1 MGLTVLLGGARSGK
15 SALSSELAAETEL
28 PVVVVVTA
36 EARDEEM
43 TERIRRHRE
52 SRPAPWITVEAPVE
66 VARAVGELAPNAF
79 VVLDCLS
86 LWVSNAIEAKLDD
99 DRILHEAREIASAL
113 ADREVPA
120 VVVSN
125 EVGLGIVPA
134 NALARRY
141 RDTLGR
147 VNATFVDAAER
158 AYFVVAG
165 KALALEDVT
174 LA

>member
-15 SALSSELAAETEL
+15 SELATRLASATEG
-28 PVVVVVTA
+28 PVSVVVTA

-52 SRPAPWITVEAPVE
+52 VRPVGWTTVEAPL
-66 VARAVGELAPNAF
+66 GLASALGDVSAGAF

-86 LWVSNAIEAKLDD
+86 LWVSNVMEAGIDGE
-99 DRILHEAREIASAL
+99 RIVKEAREIATGL
-113 ADREVPA
+113 AHRDAAA
-120 VVVSN
+120 VVISN
-125 EVGLGIVPA
+125 EVGLGIVPV

-147 VNATFVDAAER
+147 VNATFVREAEH

-165 KALALEDVT
+165 KALALEDVD
-174 LA
+174 LS

>member
-15 SALSSELAAETEL
+15 SELSSKLASATDL
-28 PVVVVVTA
+28 PIVMVVTA

-43 TERIRRHRE
+43 TERIRRHRA
-52 SRPAPWITVEAPVE
+52 SRPAAWTTVEAPIE
-66 VARAVGELAPNAF
+66 LARAVGELAPKAF

-86 LWVSNAIEAKLDD
+86 LWVSNAIEAELSDEQIVD
-99 DRILHEAREIASAL
+99 EAREIAAAL
-113 ADREVPA
+113 TKREAPA

-125 EVGLGIVPA
+125 EVGLGIVPV

-147 VNATFVDAAER
+147 VNAAFVGEAER

-165 KALALEDVT
+165 KALALEDVN

>member
-15 SALSSELAAETEL
+15 SELSSRLASSTDL
-28 PVVVVVTA
+28 PVVVVATA

-43 TERIRRHRE
+43 AERIRRHRE
-52 SRPAPWITVEAPVE
+52 SRPAGWTTVEEPIELAT
-66 VARAVGELAPNAF
+66 AVRELAPGAF
-79 VVLDCLS
+79 AVLDCLS
-86 LWVSNAIEAKLDD
+86 LWVSNAMEAGFGDE
-99 DRILHEAREIASAL
+99 RIVEEAREIASAL
-113 ADREVPA
+113 AKRGAPA
-120 VVVSN
+120 IVVSN
-125 EVGLGIVPA
+125 EVGLGIVPM

-147 VNATFVDAAER
+147 VNTVFVSEAER

-165 KALALEDVT
+165 RALALEDVQ

>member
-15 SALSSELAAETEL
+15 SELSSKLAGAADL
-28 PVVVVVTA
+28 PVVMVVTA

-52 SRPAPWITVEAPVE
+52 SRPAAWITVEAPVE
-66 VARAVGELAPNAF
+66 VAKAVGELAPNAF

-86 LWVSNAIEAKLDD
+86 LWVSNAIEAKLGD
-99 DRILHEAREIASAL
+99 DRILDEAREIASAL
-113 ADREVPA
+113 AKREVPA

-125 EVGLGIVPA
+125 EVGLGIVPM
-134 NALARRY
+134 NALGRRY

-165 KALALEDVT
+165 RALALEDVT

>member
-52 SRPAPWITVEAPVE
+52 SRPAAWITVEAPVE

-113 ADREVPA
+113 ANREVPA

-125 EVGLGIVPA
+125 EVGLGIVPM

>member
-15 SALSSELAAETEL
+15 SALATRLASAAEG
-28 PVVVVVTA
+28 PVSVVVTA

-52 SRPAPWITVEAPVE
+52 VRPVGWTTVEAPL
-66 VARAVGELAPNAF
+66 GLASALGDVPTEAF
-79 VVLDCLS
+79 VILDCLS
-86 LWVSNAIEAKLDD
+86 LWVSNAMEAGLDD
-99 DRILHEAREIASAL
+99 ERIVEEAREIATGL
-113 ADREVPA
+113 AHRDAAA
-120 VVVSN
+120 VVISN
-125 EVGLGIVPA
+125 EVGLGIVPV

-147 VNATFVDAAER
+147 VNATFVSAADR

-165 KALALEDVT
+165 RALALEDVK
-174 LA
+174 L

>member
-15 SALSSELAAETEL
+15 SALSSELAATTDL

-52 SRPAPWITVEAPVE
+52 SRPAAWITVEAPVE

-86 LWVSNAIEAKLDD
+86 LWVSNAIEAKLSDE
-99 DRILHEAREIASAL
+99 RILDDAREIASAL
-113 ADREVPA
+113 AKREVPA

-125 EVGLGIVPA
+125 EVGLGIVPM

>member
-15 SALSSELAAETEL
+15 SELASRLASASDG
-28 PVVVVVTA
+28 PVIVVVTA

-52 SRPAPWITVEAPVE
+52 ARPAAWTTVEAP
-66 VARAVGELAPNAF
+66 RELALAIGHVPSEAF
-79 VVLDCLS
+79 VVLDCVS
-86 LWVSNAIEAKLDD
+86 LWVSNAMEAGLED
-99 DRILHEAREIASAL
+99 DRIVEEAREIAMAL
-113 ADREVPA
+113 AKRDVPA

-125 EVGLGIVPA
+125 EVGLGIVPV
-134 NALARRY
+134 NALARGY

-147 VNATFVDAAER
+147 VNATFVGEADR
-158 AYFVVAG
+158 AYFVVGG
-165 KALALEDVT
+165 KALILEDVS

>member
-1 MGLTVLLGGARSGK
+1 MGLTLLLGGARSGK
-15 SALSSELAAETEL
+15 SELSSRLASADGR

-43 TERIRRHRE
+43 TERIRRHRA
-52 SRPAPWITVEAPVE
+52 SRPSAWTTVEEPL
-66 VARAVGELAPNAF
+66 ELATAMHHLAADAF

-86 LWVSNAIEAKLDD
+86 LWVSNAMEAGLDD
-99 DRILHEAREIASAL
+99 DRIADDAREIATAL
-113 ADREVPA
+113 AKRETPS
-120 VVVSN
+120 VVVTN
-125 EVGLGIVPA
+125 EVGLGIVPV

-147 VNATFVDAAER
+147 VNSAFANEADR
-158 AYFVVAG
+158 AYLVVAG
-165 KALALEDVT
+165 RALALEDVR

>member
-15 SALSSELAAETEL
+15 SELSSGLAAATDL

-52 SRPAPWITVEAPVE
+52 SRPAAWVTVEAPVE

-86 LWVSNAIEAKLDD
+86 LWVSNAIEAKLSDEQ
-99 DRILHEAREIASAL
+99 ILHEAREIASAL
-113 ADREVPA
+113 AKREVPA

-125 EVGLGIVPA
+125 EVGLGIVPM

-147 VNATFVDAAER
+147 VNATFVDAAEH

>member
-1 MGLTVLLGGARSGK
+1 MALTVLLGGARSGK
-15 SALSSELAAETEL
+15 SELASRLASATEA

-36 EARDEEM
+36 EARDAEM
-43 TERIRRHRE
+43 AERIRRHRDA
-52 SRPAPWITVEAPVE
+52 RPVVWSTVEAPI
-66 VARAVGELAPNAF
+66 ELAATVAGLESDAF

-86 LWVSNAIEAKLDD
+86 LWVSNAMEAGLGD
-99 DRILHEAREIASAL
+99 DRIVDEAREIATTL
-113 ADREVPA
+113 ADRDAPA

-125 EVGLGIVPA
+125 EVGLGIVPL

-147 VNATFVDAAER
+147 VNATFVGEADH
-158 AYFVVAG
+158 AYLLVAG
-165 KALALEDVT
+165 RALALEDVS

>member
-1 MGLTVLLGGARSGK
+1 
-15 SALSSELAAETEL
+15 
-28 PVVVVVTA
+28 
-36 EARDEEM
+36 
-43 TERIRRHRE
+43 
-52 SRPAPWITVEAPVE
+52 
-66 VARAVGELAPNAF
+66 
-79 VVLDCLS
+79 
-86 LWVSNAIEAKLDD
+86 VSNAIEAKLGD
-99 DRILHEAREIASAL
+99 DRILDEAREIASAL
-113 ADREVPA
+113 ANREAPA

-125 EVGLGIVPA
+125 EVGLGIVPM

-147 VNATFVDAAER
+147 VNATFVDAAES

>member
-1 MGLTVLLGGARSGK
+1 MSLTVLLGGARSGK
-15 SALSSELAAETEL
+15 SELSSKLAGAADL

-52 SRPAPWITVEAPVE
+52 SRPAAWLTVEAPVE
-66 VARAVGELAPNAF
+66 VAKAVGELAPNAF

-99 DRILHEAREIASAL
+99 DRILDEAREIASAL
-113 ADREVPA
+113 AEREAPA

-125 EVGLGIVPA
+125 EVGLGIVPM

-147 VNATFVDAAER
+147 VNAAFVDAAER

-165 KALALEDVT
+165 RALALEDVT

>member
-1 MGLTVLLGGARSGK
+1 MLGGARSGK
-15 SALSSELAAETEL
+15 SELSSELAASTDR

-43 TERIRRHRE
+43 TERIRRHRA
-52 SRPAPWITVEAPVE
+52 SRPSAWTTVEAPIE
-66 VARAVGELAPNAF
+66 VAKAVRDLAPDAF

-86 LWVSNAIEAKLDD
+86 LWVSNAIEAGLGDE
-99 DRILHEAREIASAL
+99 RIVDETREIASAL
-113 ADREVPA
+113 AKRAAPA

-125 EVGLGIVPA
+125 EVGLGIVPM

-147 VNATFVDAAER
+147 VNTAFVGEAER

-165 KALALEDVT
+165 RAIALEDVQ

>member
-1 MGLTVLLGGARSGK
+1 MGLTLLLGGARSGK
-15 SALSSELAAETEL
+15 SSLSSRLASASDR

-43 TERIRRHRE
+43 TERIRRHRD
-52 SRPAPWITVEAPVE
+52 SRPVAWTTVEAPVE
-66 VARAVGELAPNAF
+66 VARAVGELAPNTF

-86 LWVSNAIEAKLDD
+86 LWVANAIEAERDD
-99 DRILHEAREIASAL
+99 EQIVAEAREIASAL
-113 ADREVPA
+113 AKRDAPA

-125 EVGLGIVPA
+125 EVGLGIVPM

-147 VNATFVDAAER
+147 VNATFVGEAER
-158 AYFVVAG
+158 AYFVIAG
-165 KALALEDVT
+165 KALALEDVN
-174 LA
+174 LG

>member
-1 MGLTVLLGGARSGK
+1 MLGGARSGK
-15 SALSSELAAETEL
+15 SELSSKLAGAANL
-28 PVVVVVTA
+28 PVVMVVTA

-52 SRPAPWITVEAPVE
+52 SRPAAWITVEAPVE
-66 VARAVGELAPNAF
+66 VAKAVGELAPNAF

-86 LWVSNAIEAKLDD
+86 LWVSNAIEAKLGD
-99 DRILHEAREIASAL
+99 DRILDEAREIASAL
-113 ADREVPA
+113 AKREVPA

-125 EVGLGIVPA
+125 EVGLGIVPM
-134 NALARRY
+134 NALGRRY

-165 KALALEDVT
+165 RALALEDVT

>member
-15 SALSSELAAETEL
+15 SGLSSKLASATDL

-43 TERIRRHRE
+43 TERIRRHRA
-52 SRPAPWITVEAPVE
+52 SRPAAWTTVEAPIE
-66 VARAVGELAPNAF
+66 VAMAVGELEANAF
-79 VVLDCLS
+79 VVVDCLS
-86 LWVSNAIEAKLDD
+86 LWVSNAIEAEHNDEQILD
-99 DRILHEAREIASAL
+99 EAREIASAL
-113 ADREVPA
+113 TKREAPA
-120 VVVSN
+120 VVVTN
-125 EVGLGIVPA
+125 EVGLGIVPV

-147 VNATFVDAAER
+147 VNATFVGEAER

-165 KALALEDVT
+165 KALALEDVN

>member
-15 SALSSELAAETEL
+15 SELSSKLASATDL

-52 SRPAPWITVEAPVE
+52 SRPAGWITVEEPI
-66 VARAVGELAPNAF
+66 ELAKVVRDLAPDAF
-79 VVLDCLS
+79 AVLDCLS
-86 LWVSNAIEAKLDD
+86 LWVSNAMEAGLGDEQIVD
-99 DRILHEAREIASAL
+99 EAREIASAL
-113 ADREVPA
+113 AKRAAPA

-125 EVGLGIVPA
+125 EVGLGIVPM
-134 NALARRY
+134 NPLARRY

-147 VNATFVDAAER
+147 VNTAFVAEAER

-165 KALALEDVT
+165 RALALEDVR
-174 LA
+174 LS

>member
-15 SALSSELAAETEL
+15 SELSTKLAGAADL

-52 SRPAPWITVEAPVE
+52 SRPAAWLTVEAPVE
-66 VARAVGELAPNAF
+66 VAKAVGELAPNAF

-86 LWVSNAIEAKLDD
+86 LWVSNAIEATLGD
-99 DRILHEAREIASAL
+99 DRILDEAREIASAL
-113 ADREVPA
+113 AKREAPA

-125 EVGLGIVPA
+125 EVGLGIVPM

-165 KALALEDVT
+165 RALALEDVT

>member
-15 SALSSELAAETEL
+15 SELSSRLASAAEG

-52 SRPAPWITVEAPVE
+52 ARPAAWTTVEVPI
-66 VARAVGELAPNAF
+66 ELAAAARDLASDAF

-86 LWVSNAIEAKLDD
+86 LWVSNAMEAGLDD
-99 DRILHEAREIASAL
+99 DRIVEEAREIATVL
-113 ADREVPA
+113 AKREAPS

-125 EVGLGIVPA
+125 EVGLGIVPV

-147 VNATFVDAAER
+147 INATFVGEAQR
-158 AYFVVAG
+158 AYFVVGG
-165 KALALEDVT
+165 KALALEDVS

>member
-15 SALSSELAAETEL
+15 SELSSKLASSTDL

-43 TERIRRHRE
+43 TERIRRHRD
-52 SRPAPWITVEAPVE
+52 SRPAGWSTVEEPI
-66 VARAVGELAPNAF
+66 ELATAVRDLAPDAF
-79 VVLDCLS
+79 AVLDCLS
-86 LWVSNAIEAKLDD
+86 LWVSNAMEAGLGDE
-99 DRILHEAREIASAL
+99 RIIDEAREIASAL
-113 ADREVPA
+113 AKRAAPA

-125 EVGLGIVPA
+125 EVGLGIVPV

-147 VNATFVDAAER
+147 VNTAFVSEAEG

-165 KALALEDVT
+165 KALALEDVN

>member
-15 SALSSELAAETEL
+15 SELSSRLASAADR

-36 EARDEEM
+36 EGRDEEM

-52 SRPAPWITVEAPVE
+52 ARPATWNTVEVPVE
-66 VARAVGELAPNAF
+66 LAAAVRKVGSDAF
-79 VVLDCLS
+79 LVLDCLS
-86 LWVSNAIEAKLDD
+86 LWVSNAIEAELGDEQIVD
-99 DRILHEAREIASAL
+99 EAREIASTL
-113 ADREVPA
+113 AKRGAPA

-125 EVGLGIVPA
+125 EVGLGIVPM

-147 VNATFVDAAER
+147 VNATFVGEADR
-158 AYFVVAG
+158 AYFVVGG
-165 KALALEDVT
+165 KALALEEVSLT
-174 LA
+174 

>member
-15 SALSSELAAETEL
+15 SALSSELAAETDL

-52 SRPAPWITVEAPVE
+52 SRPAAWITVEAPVE

-125 EVGLGIVPA
+125 EVGLGIVPM

-165 KALALEDVT
+165 KALVLEDVT

>member
-1 MGLTVLLGGARSGK
+1 MSLTLLLGGARSGK
-15 SALSSELAAETEL
+15 SDLAVRLAASSDR

-43 TERIRRHRE
+43 AERIRRHRQA
-52 SRPAPWITVEAPVE
+52 RPPSWMTLETPLALAG
-66 VARAVGELAPNAF
+66 AVRELGSDSF

-86 LWVSNAIEAKLDD
+86 LWVSNAIEAGATDD
-99 DRILHEAREIASAL
+99 AIVAQG
-113 ADREVPA
+113 REVAATLARREPPA

-125 EVGLGIVPA
+125 EVGLGVVPA

-141 RDTLGR
+141 RDVLGR
-147 VNATFVDAAER
+147 VNVAFAEAATR
-158 AYFVVAG
+158 AYLVVAG
-165 KALALEDVT
+165 RALPLEEPI

>member
-1 MGLTVLLGGARSGK
+1 MLGGARSGK
-15 SALSSELAAETEL
+15 SELSSKVASSTDM

-36 EARDEEM
+36 QARDEEM
-43 TERIRRHRE
+43 AERIRRHRE
-52 SRPAPWITVEAPVE
+52 SRPAGWTTVEEPI
-66 VARAVGELAPNAF
+66 ELATAVRDLAPDAF
-79 VVLDCLS
+79 AVLDCLS
-86 LWVSNAIEAKLDD
+86 LWVSNAMEAGLGDE
-99 DRILHEAREIASAL
+99 RIVDETREIASAL
-113 ADREVPA
+113 AKREAPA

-125 EVGLGIVPA
+125 EVGLGIVPM

-147 VNATFVDAAER
+147 VNATFVGEAER

-165 KALALEDVT
+165 KALVLEDVR

>member
-15 SALSSELAAETEL
+15 SELSSKLASATDL

-52 SRPAPWITVEAPVE
+52 SRPAGWITVEEPI
-66 VARAVGELAPNAF
+66 ELAKVVRDLAPDAF
-79 VVLDCLS
+79 AVLDCLS
-86 LWVSNAIEAKLDD
+86 LWVSNAMEAGLGDEQIVD
-99 DRILHEAREIASAL
+99 EAREIASAL
-113 ADREVPA
+113 AKRAAPA

-125 EVGLGIVPA
+125 EVGLGIVPM
-134 NALARRY
+134 NPLARRY

-147 VNATFVDAAER
+147 VNTAFVAEAER
-158 AYFVVAG
+158 AYLVVAG
-165 KALALEDVT
+165 RALALEDVR
-174 LA
+174 LS